1 MHKPLVSIIIP
12 TYNRAHCIEQ
22 AIRSALKQT
31 FRDFEL
37 IIADDGSTD
46 GTEQAVTRMGE
57 PAVRFVRKANG
68 GCSSA
73 RNFGVA
79 NASGKYVA
87 FLDSDDEWD
96 PRWLE
101 TTVAM
106 MEADAGV
113 GAVYGSL
120 ALVGA
125 DGSDKGVFDLSVGG
139 QYREASV
146 PYVLSQASGLLGSNI
161 IARRE
166 VVQQI
171 GGWDETFPTSGDFE
185 FGLRLAVATR
195 VGLVAAPMIRLI
207 ETAGSLSKKVNTGN
221 RLRVLEK
228 FTREQ
233 PAMAARFASIIRR
246 SRAGIL
252 RSYGEDCMWFGR
264 YEEAATQLTASLRT
278 QFNWNALWLL
288 AKLQLLRLSG
298 RKPGNSRAG

>member
-12 TYNRAHCIEQ
+12 TYNRAHCIAQ

-46 GTEQAVTRMGE
+46 STEQAVTRMGE

-96 PRWLE
+96 PRWLA

-125 DGSDKGVFDLSVGG
+125 DGRDKGVFDLSLGG
-139 QYREASV
+139 QYREATV

-207 ETAGSLSKKVNTGN
+207 ETAGSLSKKVNSGN

-233 PAMAARFASIIRR
+233 PAMAAKFAPIIRR
-246 SRAGIL
+246 SRAAIL

-264 YEEAATQLTASLRT
+264 YEEAATQLSASLRT

-288 AKLQLLRLSG
+288 AKLQALRVTG

>member
-12 TYNRAHCIEQ
+12 TYNRASCIEQ

-46 GTEQAVTRMGE
+46 GTEQAVTRLGE

-79 NASGKYVA
+79 NANGKYVA

-106 MEADAGV
+106 MEADPGV

-120 ALVGA
+120 ARVGS
-125 DGSDKGVFDLSVGG
+125 DGSDRGVFDLTLGG
-139 QYREASV
+139 QHREATV

-161 IARRE
+161 IARRAI
-166 VVQQI
+166 VQKI

-185 FGLRLAVATR
+185 FGLRLAVDTR
-195 VGLVAAPMIRLI
+195 VGLVSAPMIRLI
-207 ETAGSLSKKVNTGN
+207 ETAGSLSKKVNSGN

-228 FTREQ
+228 FTREH
-233 PAMAARFASIIRR
+233 PAMAAKFGPIIRS
-246 SRAGIL
+246 SRAQIL

-264 YEEAATQLTASLRT
+264 YEEAWSQLTASLRT

-288 AKLQLLRLSG
+288 AKLQMLRVSG

>member
-1 MHKPLVSIIIP
+1 MHKPLVSIVIP

-46 GTEQAVTRMGE
+46 GTEQAVLRMGE

-79 NASGKYVA
+79 NAHGKYVA

-101 TTVAM
+101 TTVGI

-120 ALVGA
+120 ARVGA
-125 DGSDKGVFDLSVGG
+125 DGSDHGTFDLSLGG
-139 QYREASV
+139 QHREATV

-161 IARRE
+161 IARRD

-195 VGLVAAPMIRLI
+195 VALVAAPMIRLI

-233 PAMAARFASIIRR
+233 PAMAQKFASIIRS
-246 SRAGIL
+246 SRAEIL
-252 RSYGEDCMWFGR
+252 RSYGEDCIWFGR

-278 QFNWNALWLL
+278 QFSWAALWLL
-288 AKLQLLRLSG
+288 AKLQVIRLSG

>member
-1 MHKPLVSIIIP
+1 MHKPLVSVVIP
-12 TYNRAHCIEQ
+12 TFNRAHCIEQ
-22 AIRSALKQT
+22 AIRSALKQD
-31 FRDFEL
+31 FSDFEL

-46 GTEQAVTRMGE
+46 ATEQAVARIAD
-57 PAVRFVRKANG
+57 PRVRFIRKANG

-79 NASGKYVA
+79 NAAGRYVA

-101 TTVAM
+101 TTVAI
-106 MEADAGV
+106 MEADAAT

-120 ALVGA
+120 ARIGA
-125 DGSDKGVFDLSVGG
+125 DGSDHGTFDVSVGG
-139 QYREASV
+139 TYREASV
-146 PYVLSQASGLLGSNI
+146 PYVLAQASGLLGSNI
-161 IARRE
+161 IARRD

-195 VGLVAAPMIRLI
+195 VALVAEPMIKLI

-228 FTREQ
+228 FGKEQ
-233 PAMAARFASIIRR
+233 PALAARFASIIRR
-246 SRAGIL
+246 SRAEIL
-252 RSYGEDCMWFGR
+252 RSYGEDCLWFGR
-264 YEEAATQLTASLRT
+264 YDEAATQLKASLRT
-278 QFNWNALWLL
+278 RFSWSALRLY
-288 AKLQLLRLSG
+288 AKLAIVRATG
-298 RKPGNSRAG
+298 RKSGSTRAS

>member
-1 MHKPLVSIIIP
+1 MNKPLVSIIIP
-12 TYNRAHCIEQ
+12 TFNRAHCIEA
-22 AIRSALKQT
+22 AIRSALKQS

-46 GTEQAVTRMGE
+46 GTEQVVARMNE
-57 PAVRFVRKANG
+57 SQVRVVRKANG

-79 NASGKYVA
+79 NANGKYVA

-101 TTVAM
+101 TTVAI
-106 MEADAGV
+106 MEGDAQV

-120 ALVGA
+120 ARVNS
-125 DGSDKGVFDLSVGG
+125 DGSDRGVFDLSLGG
-139 QYREASV
+139 RHSVATV
-146 PYVLSQASGLLGSNI
+146 PYVLSQASGLLGSNV
-161 IARRE
+161 IARRD
-166 VVQQI
+166 VVEQI

-195 VGLVAAPMIRLI
+195 VALVAKPMIRLI
-207 ETAGSLSKKVNTGN
+207 ETQGSLSKKVNTGN

-233 PAMAARFASIIRR
+233 PALAAQYGELIRR
-246 SRAGIL
+246 SRAEIL

-264 YEEAATQLTASLRT
+264 YEEAATQLGASLRA
-278 QFNWNALWLL
+278 QFNLQALWLL
-288 AKLQLLRLSG
+288 AKLQLLRLTG

>member
-1 MHKPLVSIIIP
+1 MNKPLVSIIIP

-22 AIRSALKQT
+22 AIRSALQQT

-37 IIADDGSTD
+37 IVADDGSTD
-46 GTEQAVTRMGE
+46 GTEQVVARMNE
-57 PAVRFVRKANG
+57 PQVRVVRKING

-73 RNFGVA
+73 RNFGVTNA
-79 NASGKYVA
+79 NGKYVA

-106 MEADAGV
+106 MEADAQV

-120 ALVGA
+120 ARVNS
-125 DGSDKGVFDLSVGG
+125 DGSDRGVFDLSLGG
-139 QYREASV
+139 RHVQATV
-146 PYVLSQASGLLGSNI
+146 PYVLSQASGLLGSNV

-185 FGLRLAVATR
+185 FGLRLAVATH
-195 VGLVAAPMIRLI
+195 VALVAKPMIRLI
-207 ETAGSLSKKVNTGN
+207 ETQGSLSKKVNTGN

-228 FTREQ
+228 FASEQ
-233 PAMAARFASIIRR
+233 PALARQFAGIVRR
-246 SRAGIL
+246 SRAEIL
-252 RSYGEDCMWFGR
+252 RSYGEDCIWFGR
-264 YEEAATQLTASLRT
+264 YEEATTQLAASLRT
-278 QFNWNALWLL
+278 HFSLHGLWLL

>member
-125 DGSDKGVFDLSVGG
+125 DGIQKGVFDLSVGG
-139 QYREASV
+139 HYREATV

-207 ETAGSLSKKVNTGN
+207 ETAGSLSKKVNSGN

-233 PAMAARFASIIRR
+233 PAMAAKFAPIIRR

-288 AKLQLLRLSG
+288 AKLQALRVSG

>member
-31 FRDFEL
+31 LRDFEL

-79 NASGKYVA
+79 NANGKYVA

-101 TTVAM
+101 ITVAM

-120 ALVGA
+120 ARVGA
-125 DGSDKGVFDLSVGG
+125 DGSDHGVFDLSLGG
-139 QYREASV
+139 RHREATV

-195 VGLVAAPMIRLI
+195 VGLVADPMIRLI

-233 PAMAARFASIIRR
+233 PAMAAKFAPILRR
-246 SRAGIL
+246 SRAQIL

-278 QFNWNALWLL
+278 QFNWGALWLL
-288 AKLQLLRLSG
+288 AKLQMQRLSG

>member
-46 GTEQAVTRMGE
+46 GTEQAVTRLGE

-79 NASGKYVA
+79 NANGKYVA

-106 MEADAGV
+106 MEADPGV

-120 ALVGA
+120 ARVGS
-125 DGSDKGVFDLSVGG
+125 DGSDHGVFDLSLGG
-139 QYREASV
+139 QYREATV

-228 FTREQ
+228 FEREQ
-233 PAMAARFASIIRR
+233 PAMAAKFASLLRR
-246 SRAGIL
+246 SRAQIL

-264 YEEAATQLTASLRT
+264 YEEAWTQLTASLRM
-278 QFNWNALWLL
+278 QFNWGALWLL
-288 AKLQLLRLSG
+288 TKLQLLRLSG

>member
-31 FRDFEL
+31 LRDFEL

-79 NASGKYVA
+79 NANGKYVA

-101 TTVAM
+101 ITVAM

-120 ALVGA
+120 ARVGA
-125 DGSDKGVFDLSVGG
+125 DGSDHGVFDLSLGG
-139 QYREASV
+139 RHREATV

-195 VGLVAAPMIRLI
+195 VGLVADPMIRLI

-233 PAMAARFASIIRR
+233 PAMAAKFAPILRR
-246 SRAGIL
+246 SRAQIL

-264 YEEAATQLTASLRT
+264 YEEAVTQLTASLRT
-278 QFNWNALWLL
+278 QFNWGALWLL
-288 AKLQLLRLSG
+288 AKLQMQRLSG

>member
-1 MHKPLVSIIIP
+1 MHKPLVSVVIP

-22 AIRSALKQT
+22 AIRSALRQNFT
-31 FRDFEL
+31 DYEI

-46 GTEQAVTRMGE
+46 ATEQAVARIDD
-57 PAVRFVRKANG
+57 PRVRFVRKANG

-79 NASGKYVA
+79 NAAGKYVA

-101 TTVAM
+101 TTVAI
-106 MEADAGV
+106 MEGDAST

-120 ALVGA
+120 ARIGA
-125 DGSDKGVFDLSVGG
+125 DGSDHGVFDVSVGG
-139 QYREASV
+139 RYREASV

-161 IARRE
+161 IARRD

-195 VGLVAAPMIRLI
+195 VALVAEPMIKLI
-207 ETAGSLSKKVNTGN
+207 ETMGSLFKKVNTGN

-228 FTREQ
+228 FGKEQ
-233 PAMAARFASIIRR
+233 PALAARFASIIRR
-246 SRAGIL
+246 SRAEIL
-252 RSYGEDCMWFGR
+252 R
-264 YEEAATQLTASLRT
+264 
-278 QFNWNALWLL
+278 
-288 AKLQLLRLSG
+288 
-298 RKPGNSRAG
+298 

>member
-31 FRDFEL
+31 LRDFEL

-79 NASGKYVA
+79 NANGKYVA

-101 TTVAM
+101 ITVAM

-120 ALVGA
+120 ARVGA
-125 DGSDKGVFDLSVGG
+125 DGSDHGVFDLSLGG
-139 QYREASV
+139 RHREATV

-195 VGLVAAPMIRLI
+195 VGLVAEPMIRLI

-233 PAMAARFASIIRR
+233 PAMAAKFAPILRR
-246 SRAGIL
+246 SRAQIL

-278 QFNWNALWLL
+278 QFNWGALWLL
-288 AKLQLLRLSG
+288 AKLQMQRLSG

>member
-1 MHKPLVSIIIP
+1 MHKPLVSVVIP
-12 TYNRAHCIEQ
+12 TFNRAHCIEQ
-22 AIRSALKQT
+22 AIRSALKQNFT
-31 FRDFEL
+31 DYEI

-46 GTEQAVTRMGE
+46 ATEQAVARIDD
-57 PAVRFVRKANG
+57 PRVRFIRKTNG

-79 NASGKYVA
+79 NAAGKYVA

-101 TTVAM
+101 TTVAI
-106 MEADAGV
+106 MEGDPAT

-120 ALVGA
+120 ARIGA
-125 DGSDKGVFDLSVGG
+125 DGSDHGIFDVSVGG
-139 QYREASV
+139 RYREASV

-161 IARRE
+161 IARRD

-195 VGLVAAPMIRLI
+195 VALVAEPMIKLI
-207 ETAGSLSKKVNTGN
+207 ETMGSLSKKVNTGN

-228 FTREQ
+228 FGKEQ
-233 PAMAARFASIIRR
+233 PTLAARFASIIRS
-246 SRAGIL
+246 SRAEIL
-252 RSYGEDCMWFGR
+252 RSYAEDCIWFGR
-264 YEEAATQLTASLRT
+264 YDEAATQLRASLRT
-278 QFNWNALWLL
+278 QFSWAAVWLT
-288 AKLQLLRLSG
+288 AKLAVIRATG
-298 RKPGNSRAG
+298 RKPGSTRAS